1 MPSPSV
7 WLGFFGGKRP
17 ACIGGKENWIQEKAL
32 KDLSAAGIIRLGKDQ
47 VQIVFGTQSE
57 LLRDEIMRL

>member
-7 WLGFFGGKRP
+7 WPGFFGGKRP
-17 ACIGGKENWIQEKAL
+17 ACIRGKENWIQEKAL
-32 KDLSAAGIIRLGKDQ
+32 KDLSAAGFIRLGKGQ

-57 LLRDEIMRL
+57 VFKS